1 MRRKAQKELKNRQHP
16 SLLPLYSEER
26 EMGHLD
32 GAGKVSLQVSGGA
45 GRGPMVQRK
54 SGLEKENLL
63 F

>member
-1 MRRKAQKELKNRQHP
+1 
-16 SLLPLYSEER
+16 
-26 EMGHLD
+26 MGHLD

-54 SGLEKENLL
+54 SRLEKENLL